1 MTSLAVLPRA
11 EMDVEQRWV
20 SPVELN
26 AYDKGPTLTQ
36 KEQQALQ
43 ALASSQRRWGDS
55 GREGA
60 SQIRDALRRL
70 LEPVEDALAVVPGR
84 RLDKDMAAAALLRA
98 CQREGCAYWGWSP
111 EVWCRVLGHTQAQFF
126 CENGPL
132 VDGAGRQYLIA
143 VAYLLGCFRQIRLLG
158 NFERVALARKI
169 FGHQAVEV
177 ALKPVQETLSGWG
190 YAAMHNTG
198 LMSTVCEALLL
209 NQSPDLHDLTAEGLD
224 EFRRGCSACRRAHF
238 HQLSKALAALGFLR
252 KPLGIACSNP
262 AMGTGQ
268 PLAQDDVNPE
278 WVRWVERWKSTS
290 TLAQTTRRCNHTA
303 LLKAGRWLQVWHPE
317 VTSPAQWNRQLAAS
331 YVAAISRMRTGDY
344 VGPRANGPVHE
355 RQPLSPRTKDTYL
368 SALRVFFADC
378 QEWGWIPR
386 RFDPWRALA
395 TPRSIKALIG
405 PAPRTVAADIWA
417 RLLWAGLNL
426 TTEDLSCAKSY
437 PIEFVGALAI
447 VWLFAGLRSD
457 EITRL
462 RLGCVRWQAVNATV
476 RPADETLPKDIVCLL
491 DVPVNKT
498 GTAFTK
504 PLDPVVGEA
513 IETWERVRPTQ
524 PCFPDRKT
532 GELVHFLFCYRA
544 RPLRT
549 EYINHSLI
557 PILCRKANVPMEDAH
572 GPITS
577 HRARATIASQ
587 LFNSRDP
594 MSLSELQAWLGH
606 RSPASTQNYVALE
619 PTKLAKAYAD
629 AGYFARNAR
638 AIEVLIDQDA
648 IRSAAAARGEPWR
661 YYDLGH
667 GLCSY
672 EFFEQCPHRLACPRC
687 DFYKPKESSW
697 GQLLEAKSNL
707 LRLLQE
713 VPIAEE
719 ERAAIDG
726 DLAAL
731 DRLVK
736 RLADQP
742 TPSGQT
748 PKELSAL
755 STPRPNLDEVTPKL
769 CSLAEPDRISRRF
782 SGCTHSK
789 LRT

>member
-1 MTSLAVLPRA
+1 MTRIAMLSRVQVDTR
-11 EMDVEQRWV
+11 QRWT
-20 SPVELN
+20 SSVELN
-26 AYDKGPTLTQ
+26 AYDRCPTLAQ

-43 ALASSQRRWGDS
+43 VLASSQRRWGDN

-60 SQIRDALRRL
+60 SQIRDALRRI
-70 LEPVEDALAVVPGR
+70 LEPVEDALAVMEGR
-84 RLDKDMAAAALLRA
+84 RSDKDMAAAALLRA
-98 CQREGCAYWGWSP
+98 CHREGCTYWGWSP
-111 EVWCRVLGHTQAQFF
+111 EIWRRILGHTQAQFF
-126 CENGPL
+126 GENGSL

-158 NFERVALARKI
+158 NFERIALARKV
-169 FGHQAVEV
+169 FGDQAVDA
-177 ALKPVQETLSGWG
+177 ALEPVQETLSGWG
-190 YAAMHNTG
+190 YAAAHNTG

-209 NQSPDLHDLTAEGLD
+209 NQSPDLHDLTVEGLD
-224 EFRRGCSACRRAHF
+224 EFRYGCSECRRAHF
-238 HQLSKALAALGFLR
+238 HQLGKALAALGYLE
-252 KPLGIACSNP
+252 KPLGIACLNP
-262 AMGTGQ
+262 ATSSGQ
-268 PLAQDDVNPE
+268 PTAQDDIHPE
-278 WVRWVERWKSTS
+278 WVQWVQRWENMS
-290 TLAQTTRRCNHTA
+290 TLTQTTRRCNRTA
-303 LLKAGRWLQVWHPE
+303 LLKAGRWLQACHPE

-331 YVAAISRMRTGDY
+331 YVSAVNRMRTGDY
-344 VGPRANGPVHE
+344 VGPRANGPIHE
-355 RQPLSPRTKDTYL
+355 RQPLAPRTKDTYL

-386 RFDPWRALA
+386 SFDPWRALA

-426 TTEDLSCAKSY
+426 TTEDLSCTNSY
-437 PIEFVGALAI
+437 PVEFVSALAI

-462 RLGCVRWQAVNATV
+462 RVGCVRWQTVDATV
-476 RPADETLPKDIVCLL
+476 RPADETLPKGIVCLL
-491 DVPVNKT
+491 DVPVSKT

-513 IETWERVRPTQ
+513 IETWEQARPSQ

-532 GELVHFLFCYRA
+532 GELAHFLFCYRA

-557 PILCRKANVPMEDAH
+557 PMLCRKANVPMEDAR

-687 DFYKPKESSW
+687 DFYKPKESSV
-697 GQLLEAKSNL
+697 GQLLEAQSNL
-707 LRLLQE
+707 LRLVHEMPLS
-713 VPIAEE
+713 EE
-719 ERAAIDG
+719 ERAAVDG
-726 DLAAL
+726 DLTAL
-731 DRLVK
+731 NRLTTW
-736 RLADQP
+736 LADQP

-748 PKELSAL
+748 PKELRQCG
-755 STPRPNLDEVTPKL
+755 TCP
-769 CSLAEPDRISRRF
+769 F
-782 SGCTHSK
+782 
-789 LRT
+789 